1 MDSRLLGIF
10 DISSPTRTRSADV
23 PLAMLQL
30 CRIQSIGLVEPWR
43 SHSSVTEN
51 AAAVS
56 EKSSSRESITWQSWI
71 SPTARC
77 SGSRSALGRRQNRPT
92 EVARSLNSGLS
103 DADPPTPT
111 ITDKYTNICSI
122 CQDTNP
128 EPRVGPISPKD

>member
-10 DISSPTRTRSADV
+10 DIASPTRTRSADV

-92 EVARSLNSGLS
+92 EVGRYLNSGLS
-103 DADPPTPT
+103 DADHRTPT
-111 ITDKYTNICSI
+111 LMT
-122 CQDTNP
+122 QDNMI
-128 EPRVGPISPKD
+128 IS